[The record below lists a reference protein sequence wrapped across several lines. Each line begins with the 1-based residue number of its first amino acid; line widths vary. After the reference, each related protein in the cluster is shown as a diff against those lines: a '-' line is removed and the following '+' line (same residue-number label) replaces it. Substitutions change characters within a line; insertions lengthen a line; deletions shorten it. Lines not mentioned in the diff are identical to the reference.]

1 MKYLIVLSF
10 FLMAIFLL
18 KKGRRLA
25 GKIYRFIL
33 WIRSEYFHP
42 QRHQEDFKLVRFLER
57 GSFKEHIA
65 YLKKQTESGV
75 AQKKEDDKELICS
88 LTSYPARIEKTF
100 ITIESLLKQTK
111 KPHRICLYLAEEEF
125 PGRLIPKTLELQKK
139 RGLEVRW
146 THNIKSYKKLI
157 PALKEFP
164 EAVIVTFDDDFYFAS
179 STLKNIYDAHL
190 HHPNKIITARGRLIQ
205 KTKNNVMEPYKKWPL
220 DFSKELSF
228 PNIFLTGGWGC
239 LYPISSLARD
249 VHDESLFLHFAPHQD
264 DVWFWAM
271 SLLNKTEIRL
281 IDSCVEPI
289 GINTSCAL
297 FGTNSTQD
305 CYGFT
310 PNDYA
315 IHHVL
320 SHYDLYKKLNL
331 EPCITTKKSPS

>member
-1 MKYLIVLSF
+1 MMML
-10 FLMAIFLL
+10 LL
-18 KKGRRLA
+18 KKGRRIA

-33 WIRSEYFHP
+33 WIKSEYFHP
-42 QRHQEDFKLVRFLER
+42 QRHQEDFNLVRFLER
-57 GSFKEHIA
+57 GSFKERIA
-65 YLKKQTESGV
+65 YLEKQTERGV
-75 AQKKEDDKELICS
+75 AEKKEDEEELICS

-125 PGRLIPKTLELQKK
+125 PGCVIPKTLELQKK

-164 EAVIVTFDDDFYFAS
+164 EAVIVTFDDDVFYLKD
-179 STLKNIYDAHL
+179 TLEKFLNTHERYPLAVIGGR
-190 HHPNKIITARGRLIQ
+190 ARGVQ
-205 KTKNNVMEPYKKWPL
+205 TENNTVLRSYNEWPITQSQNQTQSSIL
-220 DFSKELSF
+220 M
-228 PNIFLTGGWGC
+228 ITGCYGC
-239 LYPISSLARD
+239 LYPPSSLAKD
-249 VHDESLFLHFAPHQD
+249 IFDESLFMQFVPHQD

-271 SLLNKTEIRL
+271 ALLNDTEIRL

-297 FGTNSTQD
+297 FDTNSTQD
-305 CYGFT
+305 VHGFT
-310 PNDYA
+310 PNDYG

-320 SHYDLYKKLNL
+320 SHYDLYKKLHL
-331 EPCITTKKSPS
+331 EPCITIKKSPA